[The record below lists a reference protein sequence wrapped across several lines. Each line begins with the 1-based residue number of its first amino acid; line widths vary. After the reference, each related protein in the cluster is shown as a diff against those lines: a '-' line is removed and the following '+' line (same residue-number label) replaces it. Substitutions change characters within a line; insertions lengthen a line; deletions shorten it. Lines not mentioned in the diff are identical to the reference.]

1 MYTYELLE
9 YLEALDPGRTWT
21 KDQLMQNLQ
30 GIVIKRAH
38 GVSCQSVPIIEY
50 LKRINSQYCSFSNN
64 INTPSNSNF
73 QMASS
78 IKNDDKEG
86 IAIMKRSLQQ
96 AKDLQNVM
104 VKWNIKK

>member
-1 MYTYELLE
+1 
-9 YLEALDPGRTWT
+9 
-21 KDQLMQNLQ
+21 
-30 GIVIKRAH
+30 
-38 GVSCQSVPIIEY
+38 
-50 LKRINSQYCSFSNN
+50 
-64 INTPSNSNF
+64 
-73 QMASS
+73 MASS

>member
-38 GVSCQSVPIIEY
+38 GVSCISVPILGY
-50 LKRINSQYCSFSNN
+50 FKRREMNYNIIN
-64 INTPSNSNF
+64 
-73 QMASS
+73 
-78 IKNDDKEG
+78 
-86 IAIMKRSLQQ
+86 
-96 AKDLQNVM
+96 
-104 VKWNIKK
+104 